1 MCDQSL
7 SHVWR
12 FATPWT
18 VAHQVS
24 LSMEF
29 IGKDTGVGC
38 HSLLQNTQLEMPN
51 GSQEVGLELRSL
63 LSVKMSGRTCLLRG
77 ECIFP
82 LGAVTNRHKPI
93 GSKQCIFIILQFYMS
108 AIRKKLTW
116 AAIDMSAGQP
126 PLLVAPE
133 KCVSILALEAAR
145 LTQLVDPPPSSHHP
159 GRSPHSLPNQHPCF
173 CHYITSSDS
182 DPENFRQ
189 SPHLES
195 LNHICKVPFAV

>member
-29 IGKDTGVGC
+29 TGKNTGVGC
-38 HSLLQNTQLEMPN
+38 HSLLQNTQLEMPRN
-51 GSQEVGLELRSL
+51 WRCQEVGLELRSL
-63 LSVKMSGRTCLLRG
+63 LSLKMSGRTCLLRG

-82 LGAVTNRHKPI
+82 LAAVTNHHKPV
-93 GSKQCIFIILQFYMS
+93 GSKQCIFIILQFWMS

-116 AAIDMSAGQP
+116 AAVDMSAGRPPAGGSREVCVYSGSGGCPSSLAGGPSSILTPSRKEP
-126 PLLVAPE
+126 PLSPQPTPLLLSLHHLLWFWPRE
-133 KCVSILALEAAR
+133 FQTVS
-145 LTQLVDPPPSSHHP
+145 PSW
-159 GRSPHSLPNQHPCF
+159 
-173 CHYITSSDS
+173 
-182 DPENFRQ
+182 
-189 SPHLES
+189 ES
-195 LNHICKVPFAV
+195 